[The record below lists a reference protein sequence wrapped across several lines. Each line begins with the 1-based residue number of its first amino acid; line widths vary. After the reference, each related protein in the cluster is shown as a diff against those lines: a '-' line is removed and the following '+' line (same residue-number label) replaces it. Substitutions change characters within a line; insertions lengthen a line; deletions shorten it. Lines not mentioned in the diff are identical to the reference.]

1 MFFRPPLESDARWVY
16 EDPSGV
22 PDAPFAVRL
31 PEPLR
36 GPVEDAAARAGLSLT
51 DWLTLAVSRSL
62 RPSSSTVR
70 TI

>member
-22 PDAPFAVRL
+22 PDAPFAVSL

-36 GPVEDAAARAGLSLT
+36 GPVEQAAASAGLSPSY
-51 DWLTLAVSRSL
+51 WLALAVSRSHRPAAGL
-62 RPSSSTVR
+62 RAV
-70 TI
+70 